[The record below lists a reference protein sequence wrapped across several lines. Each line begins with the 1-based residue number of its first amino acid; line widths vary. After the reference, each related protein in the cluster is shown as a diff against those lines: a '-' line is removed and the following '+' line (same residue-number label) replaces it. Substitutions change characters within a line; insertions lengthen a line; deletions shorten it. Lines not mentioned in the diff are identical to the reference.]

1 MQQNA
6 ELASQKNGGLLVALN
21 EVKALTERHPSLKV
35 HLVGHSAGSI
45 LLGGLAGANQAAG
58 RAVTFDTCT
67 MWAPACTM
75 KFYQEQYL
83 PAIRGGSIKQFSIFI
98 LTDRAEQDDN
108 CVNIYHKSLLYLVSN
123 AFEEVLRKPWFGAT
137 DGVPLLGMEKFVNQ
151 LADRDRPKEVVLS
164 PNAVAE
170 GRPGAARSTTHGDFD
185 DDSATLKATLARIL
199 GEATAKSEFAHHR
212 SEAAQRRQRQ
222 TIMQQTRTF

>member
-1 MQQNA
+1 M
-6 ELASQKNGGLLVALN
+6 
-21 EVKALTERHPSLKV
+21 
-35 HLVGHSAGSI
+35 SAI
-45 LLGGLAGANQAAG
+45 AAG
-58 RAVTFDTCT
+58 NRGRALRVASCT
-67 MWAPACTM
+67 LWAPACTIE
-75 KFYQEQYL
+75 FYRQHYL
-83 PAIRGGSIKQFSIFI
+83 PALRSSQLERLALFT
-98 LTDRAEQDDN
+98 LTEKAERDDH
-108 CVNIYHKSLLYLVSN
+108 CANIYHKSLLYLVSN

-137 DGVPLLGMEKFVNQ
+137 DGVPLLGMEKFVNK

-222 TIMQQTRTF
+222 AIMQQTRTF